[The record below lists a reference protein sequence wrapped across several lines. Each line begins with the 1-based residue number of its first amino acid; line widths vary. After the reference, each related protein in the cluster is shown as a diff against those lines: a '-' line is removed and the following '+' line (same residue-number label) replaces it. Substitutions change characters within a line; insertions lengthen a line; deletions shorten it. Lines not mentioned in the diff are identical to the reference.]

1 MSSAT
6 QLMQSTP
13 AHQGETSERH
23 EERRSHQIA
32 RMQWSLILFILMGQ
46 CSFFVSELYE
56 YHFINESKTWSE
68 AQSYCRQHY
77 TDLATVSN
85 MADTKRLHGSAQNQ
99 DGAWIGLYCIYT
111 KSINTWR
118 WSLPGEEYKESTS
131 KWSNGEPN
139 DNGNDPEN
147 CVLMRNHGWF
157 DVPCTHKCKFMCYDG
172 TRKYGKL
179 FHFIDNEM
187 TWPQAQNYCREHH
200 TDLVS
205 GVQQLQHKDFQTEAG
220 SKGDLWIV
228 LFREVWK
235 WSDGSNFSFSYWDP
249 QLFKDKECS
258 KMCALSM
265 LNGKWSLDECNK
277 TKPFFCYDDK
287 VILIKEK
294 KTWEGALDYCGNK
307 HSDLVSITNLHEQ
320 RWVQERAK
328 KAGSP

>member
-1 MSSAT
+1 MD
-6 QLMQSTP
+6 P
-13 AHQGETSERH
+13 
-23 EERRSHQIA
+23 
-32 RMQWSLILFILMGQ
+32 ILTFFLFLGQ

-172 TRKYGKL
+172 ENMWLIILLYVAIYSISSCLPIVFYVDTLSFLYRIKYKL
-179 FHFIDNEM
+179 
-187 TWPQAQNYCREHH
+187 
-200 TDLVS
+200 
-205 GVQQLQHKDFQTEAG
+205 G
-220 SKGDLWIV
+220 
-228 LFREVWK
+228 
-235 WSDGSNFSFSYWDP
+235 
-249 QLFKDKECS
+249 
-258 KMCALSM
+258 
-265 LNGKWSLDECNK
+265 
-277 TKPFFCYDDK
+277 
-287 VILIKEK
+287 
-294 KTWEGALDYCGNK
+294 
-307 HSDLVSITNLHEQ
+307 
-320 RWVQERAK
+320 
-328 KAGSP
+328 